1 MAESVYEAVGGMKTF
16 TALVDAFYRR
26 VETDPVLRP
35 VYPTNSSCFHSA
47 RDHLALFLAQFFG
60 GPRTYSEKRGHPH
73 LRMRHA
79 RFRIGQA
86 ERDAWLTNMLAA
98 MDEVAIPE
106 DAAGPM
112 RRYFE
117 EASEFLINH
126 GK

>member
-1 MAESVYEAVGGMKTF
+1 MAESVYEAVGGMETF
-16 TALVDAFYRR
+16 TKLVDAFYRR

-35 VYPTNSSCFHSA
+35 MYPRNASCFQSA
-47 RDHLALFLAQFFG
+47 RDDLGIFLAQFFG
-60 GPRTYSEKRGHPH
+60 GPRTYSERRGHPH

-79 RFRIGQA
+79 PFRIGSA
-86 ERDAWLTNMLAA
+86 ERDAWLANMLAA
-98 MDEVAIPE
+98 MEEVGIPE

-117 EASEFLINH
+117 EASEFLINK